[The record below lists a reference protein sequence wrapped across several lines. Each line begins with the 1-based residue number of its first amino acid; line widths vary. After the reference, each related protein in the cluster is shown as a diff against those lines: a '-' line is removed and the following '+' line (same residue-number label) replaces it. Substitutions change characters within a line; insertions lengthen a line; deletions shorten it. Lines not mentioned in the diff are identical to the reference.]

1 MNDESDSPN
10 SDNMVENLENTKDD
24 KKNSST
30 YVRFTKEFQD
40 ALLSM
45 LTELSAKIIILENRI
60 NILEEED
67 E

>member
-10 SDNMVENLENTKDD
+10 SDDMVENLENTKDD

-40 ALLSM
+40 ALLSI

-60 NILEEED
+60 NILEKED